1 MATSSERDL
10 IKEKQM
16 KRTAS
21 KVGVLWGVL
30 SEAKGWPTGNGSA
43 ELEVEVVKYGPGVG

>member
-1 MATSSERDL
+1 MAASSERDL

-21 KVGVLWGVL
+21 KVGVSL
-30 SEAKGWPTGNGSA
+30 GS
-43 ELEVEVVKYGPGVG
+43 LE